1 MKRKY
6 KEITK
11 DTVISVR
18 ISDDEMLNVKQLMG
32 VTSLSASEIMRRA
45 FHLQVERFNQ
55 TATMIN
61 AAL

>member
-11 DTVISVR
+11 DTIISAR
-18 ISDDEMLNVKQLMG
+18 ISDDEMLNVKQLME
-32 VTSLSASEIMRRA
+32 VTNMSASEVMRRA

-55 TATMIN
+55 AATMN
-61 AAL
+61 